1 MLAFLT
7 MNRGLKLIG
16 DQETCVDVQHKKR
29 GRPRLRDERSH
40 SFEIS
45 HMQRPGIASS
55 PSSPSGLSSSYRS
68 GTHRVLKSQSSDITR
83 YSRRPSLTPREEIL
97 GHATGYFDPALQRPD
112 RINLP
117 PISNATAYLTTDL
130 IVVKSTDSIR
140 ELLGYN
146 KVELDCRMSLFDLVV
161 EGDREKVYQLSNR
174 ILDEIREREPKSMLT
189 KSQLHSNIQAV
200 DDTRASTATLAS
212 RTHSDVLHLRRP
224 DGQYLK
230 IRIRAN
236 LASTSVYFVV
246 MVFSLITEM
255 PPPLQLNPNT
265 TMNRSPVSVSTPPIP
280 SPSFLTSANR
290 PGSQAP
296 FPHSGAAVES
306 RPRTLQPESSYPAL
320 AHYSNSVTSP
330 GPSTYY
336 RPPIS
341 PAPMVPPASGFGGQ
355 GMHALLHIQ
364 NGLQLPPLQLK
375 SPPLPLKSPE
385 RFDNKPDRIR
395 NPDAREEASSQTP
408 RRERID
414 VKEMLE

>member
-1 MLAFLT
+1 MDC
-7 MNRGLKLIG
+7 GLKLIG

-68 GTHRVLKSQSSDITR
+68 GTHRVLKSQSSDTTR

-117 PISNATAYLTTDL
+117 PISSATAYLTTDL
-130 IVVKSTDSIR
+130 IVVKSTDGIR
-140 ELLGYN
+140 ELLGY
-146 KVELDCRMSLFDLVV
+146 KTVDLDRRMSLFDLVLK
-161 EGDREKVYQLSNR
+161 EDHEKVYQLSSR
-174 ILDEIREREPKSMLT
+174 ILDEIREREPKMMLT
-189 KSQLHSNIQAV
+189 ESQLHSNIQAV
-200 DDTRASTATLAS
+200 DDTQASTATLAS
-212 RTHSDVLHLRRP
+212 KTHSDVLHLRRP

-246 MVFSLITEM
+246 MVFSLVTEM

-296 FPHSGAAVES
+296 FSHPGAAVDS

-320 AHYSNSVTSP
+320 AHYSNPATSP
-330 GPSTYY
+330 GSSTYY
-336 RPPIS
+336 RHPIS
-341 PAPMVPPASGFGGQ
+341 PAPMVPPAPGFGGQ
-355 GMHALLHIQ
+355 GMHAPLHIQ

-375 SPPLPLKSPE
+375 SPE
-385 RFDNKPDRIR
+385 RFDNKPDRVR